1 MGSVPGLADIGCFVP
16 VMSVFR
22 QGSKEIVSFICFFEI
37 FFFRCNCSTASV
49 RGAAAANS
57 KAFCPIF
64 PPTTAVAAPQ
74 AVSRDPFHFPP
85 PQPCAP
91 NPTAGRGEIHLAAG
105 DGNVDRS
112 GALRDI
118 FASVA
123 AAPPSSSSLGPS
135 SWQQGQQQQQP
146 PSASQLDFMFST
158 GAVSSSIRNT
168 ITGQSN
174 QTLPPPAQ
182 HQNN

>member
-1 MGSVPGLADIGCFVP
+1 
-16 VMSVFR
+16 MS
-22 QGSKEIVSFICFFEI
+22 QACTPKETTSTCRALSSI

-49 RGAAAANS
+49 RGAAAAIG
-57 KAFCPIF
+57 KAFRPIF

-112 GALRDI
+112 GALRDL

-123 AAPPSSSSLGPS
+123 AGILAGIFTAPHSPRPSLLPSPHSSASRSPPSSTPLLVFVGPFKLATRTAAAA
-135 SWQQGQQQQQP
+135 
-146 PSASQLDFMFST
+146 ASKCFSV
-158 GAVSSSIRNT
+158 GFHVLYWR
-168 ITGQSN
+168 GVFF
-174 QTLPPPAQ
+174 
-182 HQNN
+182 H